1 MPQKFLFLRNLL
13 ADFAEIL
20 TQGAPHQKVYRS
32 GVSSLQP
39 KYFGR
44 DDQKTAKWGSF
55 LIIQILV
62 WGIYRTIC
70 AKIVNK
76 GFSSP
81 NVSIRSILTPKKVVK
96 LKTLGNPLFL
106 GQTFFGGCAR
116 GRKIEK
122 FPVVE
127 FSHILCL
134 TRGFWTL

>member
-1 MPQKFLFLRNLL
+1 MNAETVDKILFNKRRAVLL
-13 ADFAEIL
+13 TTELNKIMIDPLKRA
-20 TQGAPHQKVYRS
+20 
-32 GVSSLQP
+32 
-39 KYFGR
+39 
-44 DDQKTAKWGSF
+44 KTDVFTYETMNYSMGH
-55 LIIQILV
+55 L
-62 WGIYRTIC
+62 GINWKI
-70 AKIVNK
+70 IVNK